1 MYFEPD
7 LIYDFILENELCTQG
22 ELDMACDVG
31 GMTVETLNYVIY
43 RQTAY
48 NDIEQLWDCEKDN
61 FYFNDEVK
69 ETIGVSEEETEEE

>member
-1 MYFEPD
+1 MYFKPE

-31 GMTVETLNYVIY
+31 GMNEETLNYVIY

-48 NDIEQLWDCEKDN
+48 HDIEQLWDCEKDN
-61 FYFNDEVK
+61 FYFNDEITSML
-69 ETIGVSEEETEEE
+69 EDEEETEEE